1 MPKYTSAP
9 GAAAARSP
17 SGCAATARTEEDA
30 EMEASSAR
38 TISGEINSVDN
49 AAPKSTRR
57 DAFAGGGASEGM
69 EPARTWKRA
78 RGRTGANE
86 RELTT
91 DISTDSRGMEVT
103 TNLIAELARHVAQ
116 NNLRC

>member
-1 MPKYTSAP
+1 
-9 GAAAARSP
+9 
-17 SGCAATARTEEDA
+17 
-30 EMEASSAR
+30 MEASAAR

-49 AAPKSTRR
+49 AAPNSTRR
-57 DAFAGGGASEGM
+57 DARGGGASEGM
-69 EPARTWKRA
+69 DPARTWKRA

-103 TNLIAELARHVAQ
+103 TDLIAELARHVAQ
-116 NNLRC
+116 KNYAAKTLSVL